1 MRTVCKQTGAVR
13 GGKMAFRK
21 DKKESTLSK
30 YIKEGDKLDIETIQ
44 RPGKESEKRQYRSMV
59 YDIVSEDQIKIA
71 MPLEQGKVILLPVD
85 REYNLC
91 FYTKNGLYQCLS
103 RVVERSRNNNVFVL
117 LMELTTDLSKY
128 QRREYYRLNTVL
140 EMKARKVAD
149 DSEDHSTEEVE
160 IIDTDIT
167 FDNGVMVD
175 ISGGGARFISRTQ
188 YPVGSEVMFRFS
200 LFVSGKM
207 NEYSLHGRVL
217 FSQPMKNNPGAF
229 EHRMQFIHIPRDDRE
244 SIIRYIFE
252 EERKIRRREKG

>member
-1 MRTVCKQTGAVR
+1 
-13 GGKMAFRK
+13 MAFRK
-21 DKKESTLSK
+21 EKKEFTLSK

-140 EMKARKVAD
+140 DMKSKAIDTSNKSFEQVQF
-149 DSEDHSTEEVE
+149 
-160 IIDTDIT
+160 IDTDLT
-167 FDNGVMVD
+167 FDNGTMVD
-175 ISGGGARFISRTQ
+175 ISGGGARFISKAQ
-188 YPVGSEVMFRFS
+188 YPKGSLIRFVFS
-200 LFVSGKM
+200 LFVNGSVTEYKLVGK
-207 NEYSLHGRVL
+207 VL
-217 FSQPMKNNPGAF
+217 RSEPIENREDQF
-229 EHRMQFIHIPRDDRE
+229 ENRIQFVNMVNDDRE
-244 SIIRYIFE
+244 SIIKYIFE
-252 EERKIRRREKG
+252 EERRQRHRERGTF

>member
-1 MRTVCKQTGAVR
+1 MRRAGGSRGPAEDTTPHLRPVERIELSEKHKTLRLILTVVFLAIGITALTVAALRYFSVGTGWRTVDVNQIPPMG
-13 GGKMAFRK
+13 
-21 DKKESTLSK
+21 SS
-30 YIKEGDKLDIETIQ
+30 
-44 RPGKESEKRQYRSMV
+44 SELELQY
-59 YDIVSEDQIKIA
+59 
-71 MPLEQGKVILLPVD
+71 
-85 REYNLC
+85 
-91 FYTKNGLYQCLS
+91 
-103 RVVERSRNNNVFVL
+103 
-117 LMELTTDLSKY
+117 
-128 QRREYYRLNTVL
+128 
-140 EMKARKVAD
+140 
-149 DSEDHSTEEVE
+149 
-160 IIDTDIT
+160 
-167 FDNGVMVD
+167 D